1 MDATTIK
8 LHKRTKSALDRLRM
22 ENESYEGVISRLV
35 LQARN
40 NGLKEELIAAY
51 KQVGK
56 DELDVLNEW
65 ESASQEV

>member
-56 DELDVLNEW
+56 DELDILNEW